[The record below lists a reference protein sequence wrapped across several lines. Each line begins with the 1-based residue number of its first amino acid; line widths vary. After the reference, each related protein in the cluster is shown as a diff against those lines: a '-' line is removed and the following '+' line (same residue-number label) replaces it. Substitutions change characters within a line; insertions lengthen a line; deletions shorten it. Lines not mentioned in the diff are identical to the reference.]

1 MKNDLKYWLCFA
13 ILSTLASPA
22 AAHSGAAAGAIMVL
36 VFSAGIALV
45 VFTIVVIVC
54 GIKRYSGLKI
64 IGISLLFG
72 IITFVATVFIWF
84 KLIQNENRIT
94 KEKAQA
100 AVEDQRE
107 AEQIWRNSPLKEAAC
122 NGDSTKLKSILS
134 SNDFNRRDLRRA
146 FEDCAVEQANAEVG
160 DLLLDHILRPEF
172 TQDKTA
178 HCSYLA
184 PVFRQIGKSIN
195 LEVLALFA
203 QRKLSLDC
211 REGMREIPTWWF
223 EAQQQNNA
231 ISDPNF
237 SKYLSYLASQGVDL
251 YVDLGGRNLL
261 SYAMESGDAATIAVV
276 LNEKSKPYTLLPQSS
291 DWTALQYWILRR
303 HGYQRPPQL
312 SVTRAF
318 PKLSDQELASIQAQ
332 LRELTPDEANFF
344 NGVGQRFTAWGDF
357 PDGGAALFRYLR
369 QRGAKLHVPNQYGV
383 GIFHGRTTF
392 SPALIAE
399 LDQLT
404 DTELRELSCPIE
416 NTGAIKMPLY
426 AEAKVHQNRS
436 ITDYLDKRR
445 LNSAC

>member
-1 MKNDLKYWLCFA
+1 MKNYLKYWLCIA

-22 AAHSGAAAGAIMVL
+22 AAHSGAAGGAIMIL

-72 IITFVATVFIWF
+72 IITFVTTVFIWF

-160 DLLLDHILRPEF
+160 DLLLDHILRPEL

-184 PVFRQIGKSIN
+184 PVFRQIGKNIN
-195 LEVLALFA
+195 LEILALFA
-203 QRKLSLDC
+203 RRKLSLDC
-211 REGMREIPTWWF
+211 HEDYRKIPTWWYWTH
-223 EAQQQNNA
+223 QNTA
-231 ISDPNF
+231 IADPNF

-261 SYAMESGDAATIAVV
+261 SYAMESGDAATISLV
-276 LNEKSKPYTLLPQSS
+276 LNEKSTPYALLPQGHG
-291 DWTALQYWILRR
+291 WTPLQYWILRR
-303 HGYQRPPQL
+303 HGYQRPLQL
-312 SVTRAF
+312 RPEFTI
-318 PKLSDQELASIQAQ
+318 PKLSVQDLASIQAE

-344 NGVGQRFTAWGDF
+344 NGVDERFADWNNF
-357 PDGGAALFRYLR
+357 PDGGASLFRYLR

-383 GIFHGRTTF
+383 GIFNGRTTF

-404 DTELRELSCPIE
+404 DIEMRELSCPID

-445 LNSAC
+445 LSSAC

>member
-1 MKNDLKYWLCFA
+1 M
-13 ILSTLASPA
+13 SLASPA

-36 VFSAGIALV
+36 FFSAIFALA
-45 VFTIVVIVC
+45 VFIIVVIIC

-72 IITFVATVFIWF
+72 IITFIGTVFIWF

-94 KEKAQA
+94 KEKAQS
-100 AVEDQRE
+100 AVEDQRD
-107 AEQIWRNSPLKEAAC
+107 AEQSWRNSPLKEAAC
-122 NGDSTKLKSILS
+122 NADLTKLRATLS
-134 SNDFNRRDLRRA
+134 SRHFNRRNLRRA
-146 FEDCAVEQANAEVG
+146 FEDCAVEQANAEVA
-160 DLLLDHILRPEF
+160 DLLLDNIMRPEV
-172 TQDKTA
+172 TQEKTA

-184 PVFRQIGKSIN
+184 PVFRQIGKNIN

-203 QRKLSLDC
+203 RRKLSLDC
-211 REGMREIPTWWF
+211 REGVREIPTWWS
-223 EAQQQNNA
+223 ETQQQNNA

-237 SKYLSYLASQGVDL
+237 SKFLSYLASQGVDL
-251 YVDLGGRNLL
+251 YADLGGRNLL
-261 SYAMESGDAATIAVV
+261 SYAMEFGDAATIAVV
-276 LNEKSKPYTLLPQSS
+276 LNERSKPYALLPNS
-291 DWTALQYWILRR
+291 DSWTALQYWILRR
-303 HGYQRPPQL
+303 HGYQRQPQL
-312 SVTRAF
+312 SGAGAI
-318 PKLSDQELASIQAQ
+318 PELSDQERANIQAQ
-332 LRELTPDEANFF
+332 LRELAPDEANFF

-369 QRGAKLHVPNQYGV
+369 QRGAKLHIPNQYGV

-404 DTELRELSCPIE
+404 DTELRELSCPID
-416 NTGAIKMPLY
+416 NTGTVKLPLY
-426 AEAKVHQNRS
+426 AEAKVHQNHS